1 MRSPF
6 SRSYGCNLPS
16 SFKIVLSNTLVYSTR
31 PPVSVLVRPNVGA
44 ISWNLSP
51 CTSNPIRKYKTQN
64 PSLTHWLRNIN
75 LISIDYAFRPRLR
88 SRLTLRRLA
97 LRRKPWTSGDNVSHI
112 VYRYSCQHSLFRY
125 LQQTSQFT
133 FNGLR
138 NAPLPLIFNI

>member
-1 MRSPF
+1 M
-6 SRSYGCNLPS
+6 PS

-44 ISWNLSP
+44 ISWNSSP
-51 CTSNPIRKYKTQN
+51 CMHNPISTHKTLN

-75 LISIDYAFRPRLR
+75 LISIDYAFRPCLR

-97 LRRKPWTSGDNVSHI
+97 LRRKPWTSGVNVSHI
-112 VYRYSCQHSLFRY
+112 DYRYSCQHSLFRY

-133 FNGLR
+133 FTGLR
-138 NAPLPLIFNI
+138 NAPLPLVFNIRTRIFGTSF